1 MRKVLAVLLVVG
13 LLIGICCVA
22 ADTSEEEFDCVEFT
36 GESGDNG
43 GNPSPCGGG
52 NGNGGGIPD

>member
-22 ADTSEEEFDCVEFT
+22 ADTGEEEFSCVDFT
-36 GESGDNG
+36 GEPENS
-43 GNPSPCGGG
+43 NPSPCGGG
-52 NGNGGGIPD
+52 TGDSGGAPG